1 MPQKYKFE
9 ISPNSCAINNKN
21 STQKNKNTTCYSK
34 ESLELMANKLNE
46 TNEKKIK
53 IKNKSKKKIW
63 DEIQENFYLL
73 QNLRYIL
80 IMLIYNL
87 QSEHQAL

>member
-1 MPQKYKFE
+1 MPHKYKFE

-53 IKNKSKKKIW
+53 IKNKSKKKYGMKFKKIF
-63 DEIQENFYLL
+63 IKLVVIKKHVGKIKK
-73 QNLRYIL
+73 IL
-80 IMLIYNL
+80 KI
-87 QSEHQAL
+87 